1 MNSNYYYDY
10 SIIHAHTVAYF
21 SLSTLVMMLVSN
33 HIGRITGHKNHR
45 TIDFE
50 KCKKAYE
57 NCVFGIPEEIH
68 IIKSAPIDII
78 PHSRNHIMANSW
90 PVTKQ
95 IKCSKCSRLTEGTWG
110 KFGYCLDCHLKKACS
125 SCGADAQG
133 KSENDDMPKCS
144 FHLKL
149 EESM

>member
-1 MNSNYYYDY
+1 MLYPN
-10 SIIHAHTVAYF
+10 
-21 SLSTLVMMLVSN
+21 LS
-33 HIGRITGHKNHR
+33 RITPVPSSVSTVTLESNP
-45 TIDFE
+45 
-50 KCKKAYE
+50 
-57 NCVFGIPEEIH
+57 PE
-68 IIKSAPIDII
+68 PIDIV
-78 PHSRNHIMANSW
+78 PSYRFHITSNSW

-95 IKCSKCSRLTEGTWG
+95 IKCIKCARLTEGTWG

-149 EESM
+149 EQQK